1 MNHPSATRP
10 APDTGSAARLREVA
24 PHREATRLRQ
34 EIAANPNKPLTAV
47 VRAPGGYGKTS
58 LLNLL
63 AHTYREAGTAVRE
76 SAEFDPAE
84 IRSGAAALLLDDA
97 HLLSAATLREVEAL
111 AAAGPVRVILAC
123 RPWPFPE
130 ELARLCARFATG
142 RPLVELSELGVP
154 EISEA
159 LRGVSTAPGDTET
172 AQRLRMFTGG
182 VPALVGRA
190 METLEPRELA
200 AGGTERLP
208 RTALDRFD
216 HELSA
221 LDRTAR
227 GCLTALAI
235 GAEPHPALLATVL
248 DAESPEITTALA
260 ALRSAGLLDDTD
272 TPPPMVARAV
282 LALTD
287 WQQRLAVLR
296 VLLRVRL
303 DRGGPV
309 LPLLR
314 PLLGTESV
322 LPCDDTLAAAFDA
335 AGGQA
340 LSRSSEVGESP
351 EVAVRMFDAAVST
364 GLPASSVT
372 ARKAWAVA
380 LAGRFDE
387 ALRLADRVIAD
398 ETASDRA
405 TAIQVAAAV
414 LTHRGLPERAAELCR
429 WSARH
434 VRWPGDS
441 SCAVLGL
448 LCTGRLD
455 EAVELLRTGVEE
467 PPTSVAGAS
476 TQLASGLHESVDGAA
491 SEALNTLV
499 RAASL
504 AEPVGASLLTPDT
517 PAAVAATVALHGGEP
532 DLADSVLRRA
542 VTADSGGPLFR
553 TRHRLLAIWLPL
565 LRGDTT
571 VAKRELA
578 ALLSEVEELSPRD
591 RLHAVA
597 IEAGIASRDNDMAA
611 LGEART
617 RARRATA
624 EHPVD
629 LFALLPLGELAVATA
644 RLRDGDWLLPQLRQA
659 HELLAALG
667 EPPLWAAPLRWRE
680 MQAAIVV
687 EEYDR
692 AAEHAAVLDRMARHN
707 QLAAALAAAGGVW
720 LRVLENEVDPTEVE
734 GAARTLHAVGLAWDG
749 AGLAGQAAIRTT
761 DRNAMP
767 ALLECARGLSG
778 KGNRSQRQSS
788 GTGGDLGAAADETQ
802 LLSDREREVAELVL
816 GGMTYKQVGQRLFIS
831 AKTVEHHIGR
841 IKQRLDC
848 ADRQQLLE
856 KLRSLLR

>member
-10 APDTGSAARLREVA
+10 APDSGSAARLWEVA
-24 PHREATRLRQ
+24 QHREATRLRQ

-47 VRAPGGYGKTS
+47 VRGPGGYGKTS

-63 AHTYREAGTAVRE
+63 ARTYREAGTTVRE
-76 SAEFDPAE
+76 SAEFDAAE
-84 IRSGAAALLLDDA
+84 IRSGAAVLLLDDA

-111 AAAGPVRVILAC
+111 AVAGPVRVILAC
-123 RPWPFPE
+123 RSWPFPA

-142 RPLVELSELGVP
+142 RPVVELAELGVT
-154 EISEA
+154 EISEV
-159 LRGVSTAPGDTET
+159 LRGAAAPGDIET

-182 VPALVGRA
+182 VPALVARA
-190 METLEPRELA
+190 IETLEPRELA
-200 AGGTERLP
+200 AGGAEHLP
-208 RTALDRFD
+208 RPALDRFD

-227 GCLTALAI
+227 GCLTALAV

-248 DAESPEITTALA
+248 DAESPEITTAVA
-260 ALRSAGLLDDTD
+260 ALRSAGMLDDTD

-380 LAGRFDE
+380 LSGRFDE

-398 ETASDRA
+398 ESASDRA

-448 LCTGRLD
+448 ICTGRLD
-455 EAVELLRTGVEE
+455 EAVELLRTEAEE
-467 PPTSVAGAS
+467 PPTSVSGAS
-476 TQLASGLHESVDGAA
+476 TQLASGLHQSVDGAA

-504 AEPVGASLLTPDT
+504 AEPVGGALLTPDT
-517 PAAVAATVALHGGEP
+517 PAAVAATVALHCGEI

-571 VAKRELA
+571 AAKRELG
-578 ALLSEVEELSPRD
+578 ALLSDSDELSPRD

-611 LGEART
+611 LGQART
-617 RARRATA
+617 RARRAMA

-680 MQAAIVV
+680 TQAAIVV

-692 AAEHAAVLDRMARHN
+692 AAEHTAVLDRMARHN
-707 QLAAALAAAGGVW
+707 QLAAALATAGTVW
-720 LRVLENEVDPTEVE
+720 LRVLENEVDPAEVE
-734 GAARTLHAVGLAWDG
+734 SAARTLHAVGLAWDG

-788 GTGGDLGAAADETQ
+788 GAGGDIGAAADEAQ

-848 ADRQQLLE
+848 SDRQQLLE
-856 KLRSLLR
+856 KLRSLL

>member
-10 APDTGSAARLREVA
+10 APDAGSAARLWEVAQHREV
-24 PHREATRLRQ
+24 TRLRQ

-47 VRAPGGYGKTS
+47 VRGPGGYGKTS

-63 AHTYREAGTAVRE
+63 ARTYREAGTTVRE
-76 SAEFDPAE
+76 SADFDPAE

-97 HLLSAATLREVEAL
+97 HLLHPATLREVEAL

-142 RPLVELSELGVP
+142 RPVVDLPELGVT
-154 EISEA
+154 EIAEV
-159 LRGVSTAPGDTET
+159 LRAVPGAPGDAEA

-190 METLEPRELA
+190 FETLEPRELA
-200 AGGTERLP
+200 AGGVERLP
-208 RTALDRFD
+208 RSALDRFD

-221 LDRTAR
+221 LDRIAR
-227 GCLTALAI
+227 GCLTALAV

-248 DAESPEITTALA
+248 DEESPEITAAVA

-282 LALTD
+282 LELTD

-322 LPCDDTLAAAFDA
+322 LPCDDTLAAAFDT

-340 LSRSSEVGESP
+340 LNESP
-351 EVAVRMFDAAVST
+351 EVAARMFDAAVTT

-380 LAGRFDE
+380 LTGRFDE
-387 ALRLADRVIAD
+387 ALRLADRVIGD
-398 ETASDRA
+398 ETASERA

-448 LCTGRLD
+448 ICTGRLG
-455 EAVELLRTGVEE
+455 EAVELLRTEAEE
-467 PPTSVAGAS
+467 APTSVSGAS
-476 TQLASGLHESVDGAA
+476 TQLASGLHESVGGAA

-504 AEPVGASLLTPDT
+504 AEPVGGALLTPDT
-517 PAAVAATVALHGGEP
+517 PAAVAATVALHCGEP
-532 DLADSVLRRA
+532 DVADSVLRRA

-553 TRHRLLAIWLPL
+553 TRHRLLATWLPL

-578 ALLSEVEELSPRD
+578 ALLSEVDELSPRD

-644 RLRDGDWLLPQLRQA
+644 RLRDGEWLLPQLRQA

-667 EPPLWAAPLRWRE
+667 EPPLWAAPLHWRE

-692 AAEHAAVLDRMARHN
+692 AFEHAAVLERMARHN
-707 QLAAALAAAGGVW
+707 QLAAALAAAGAVW
-720 LRVLENEVDPTEVE
+720 SRVLENEVDPAEVE
-734 GAARTLHAVGLAWDG
+734 SAARTLHAVGLAWDG

-778 KGNRSQRQSS
+778 KGNRSQRQSG
-788 GTGGDLGAAADETQ
+788 GTGGDIGAAGGEAQ

-856 KLRSLLR
+856 KLRSLLG

>member
-10 APDTGSAARLREVA
+10 APDAGSAARLWEVA
-24 PHREATRLRQ
+24 QHREATRLRK

-47 VRAPGGYGKTS
+47 VRGPGGYGKTS

-63 AHTYREAGTAVRE
+63 ARTYREMGATVRE
-76 SAEFDPAE
+76 SADFDPAE

-97 HLLSAATLREVEAL
+97 HLLHPATLCEVEAL

-142 RPLVELSELGVP
+142 RSVVDLPELGVT
-154 EISEA
+154 EIAEV
-159 LRGVSTAPGDTET
+159 LRAVPGAPGDAEA
-172 AQRLRMFTGG
+172 AQRLRKFTGG

-190 METLEPRELA
+190 FETLEPRELA
-200 AGGTERLP
+200 AGGAERLP
-208 RTALDRFD
+208 RSALDRFD

-227 GCLTALAI
+227 GCLTALAV

-248 DAESPEITTALA
+248 DEESPEITTAVA

-282 LALTD
+282 LELTD
-287 WQQRLAVLR
+287 WQERLAVLR

-314 PLLGTESV
+314 PLLGSESV
-322 LPCDDTLAAAFDA
+322 LPCDETLAAAFDT

-340 LSRSSEVGESP
+340 LSQSSEVGESP
-351 EVAVRMFDAAVST
+351 EVAVRMFDAAVTT

-380 LAGRFDE
+380 LTGRFDE

-398 ETASDRA
+398 ETASERA

-448 LCTGRLD
+448 ICTGRLG
-455 EAVELLRTGVEE
+455 EAVELLRTEAEE
-467 PPTSVAGAS
+467 APTSVSGAS
-476 TQLASGLHESVDGAA
+476 TQLASGLHESVGGTA

-504 AEPVGASLLTPDT
+504 AEPVGGALLTPDT
-517 PAAVAATVALHGGEP
+517 PAAVAATVALHCGEH
-532 DLADSVLRRA
+532 DVADSVLRRA

-553 TRHRLLAIWLPL
+553 TRHRLLATWLPL

-571 VAKRELA
+571 VAKRELG
-578 ALLSEVEELSPRD
+578 ALLSSTGELAPRD

-611 LGEART
+611 LGQART
-617 RARRATA
+617 RARRAMA

-644 RLRDGDWLLPQLRQA
+644 RLRDDEWLLPQLRQA

-667 EPPLWAAPLRWRE
+667 DPPLWAAPLRWRE

-692 AAEHAAVLDRMARHN
+692 AAEHAAVLERTARHN
-707 QLAAALAAAGGVW
+707 QLVAALAAAGAVW
-720 LRVLENEVDPTEVE
+720 LRVLENEVDPAAVE
-734 GAARTLHAVGLAWDG
+734 SAARTLHAVGLAWDG
-749 AGLAGQAAIRTT
+749 AGLAGQAAIHTT

-788 GTGGDLGAAADETQ
+788 GTGGDIGAAGGEAQ